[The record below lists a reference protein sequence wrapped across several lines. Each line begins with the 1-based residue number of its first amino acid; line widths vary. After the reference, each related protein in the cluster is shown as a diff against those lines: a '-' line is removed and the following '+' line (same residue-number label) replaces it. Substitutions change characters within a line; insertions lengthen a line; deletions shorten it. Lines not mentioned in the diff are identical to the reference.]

1 MTRIEMTR
9 RVAFSAAHTEWT
21 PALLAKQQ
29 PIGLEDASIAT
40 PETDGCSYILD
51 VTVSGEIDLRT
62 GIVVNIKEIDQV
74 VRRAALTRLD
84 HRLLNG
90 RYGVLQGLPV
100 TGELLIQEIRKMLAS
115 ELPEDVKLSAL
126 RLESGPLDVH
136 EWRSTNPEEV
146 SAPQPPPGQTLA
158 TRVYEFSASHRL
170 HSQHLSDQENREL
183 FGKCNYINGHGH
195 NYILEVTITGPINPH
210 SGAIVRKEDLDAVV
224 QREVVDRYD
233 HRHLNLD
240 IPEFENL
247 IPSSEVLTRVIW
259 DRLVLQ
265 LPTPAKLYRVL
276 IRETPRNFFEY
287 YGKD

>member
-115 ELPEDVKLSAL
+115 EL
-126 RLESGPLDVH
+126 
-136 EWRSTNPEEV
+136 PEEV